1 MTVEHNK
8 TFGTTYRDPAMVTV
22 QFDRI
27 SIGGLNGHVLFGS
40 SVACDQL
47 ISLKISQAEVAR
59 NLSED
64 WVHGDI
70 GPIIEVWL
78 TPSQFAELIT
88 SMNYGSGAPG
98 TLRWLRG
105 EGNFELPE
113 LPSKSE
119 QFKEEIDEDIK
130 NFRHNIIRASKK
142 AKEMLDDPKPPTK
155 AVRQELKSMIDSIEA
170 FANSQL
176 PFVMD
181 QFNRQMARTVSE
193 CKAEVDAFVTHV
205 VQKTGLDTLKKSVPQ
220 ISYTKQE
227 QIDGAKS
234 E

>member
-1 MTVEHNK
+1 MTVEHEN
-8 TFGTTYRDPAMVTV
+8 FGTTYRDPAMVTV
-22 QFDRI
+22 KFDRI
-27 SIGGLNGHVLFGS
+27 NAGGLKGHVLFGS

-47 ISLKISQAEVAR
+47 ISLKISQAEIAR
-59 NLSED
+59 KLSED
-64 WVHGDI
+64 WVHGEI
-70 GPIIEVWL
+70 NTIIEVWL

-105 EGNFELPE
+105 EGEFDLPE

-130 NFRHNIIRASKK
+130 KFRHNIIQASKK
-142 AKEMLDDPKPPTK
+142 AKDMLDDPKPPTK
-155 AVRQELKSMIDSIEA
+155 ALRQELKSMIDGIES

-181 QFNRQMARTVSE
+181 QFNRQMAKTVSE
-193 CKAEVDAFVTHV
+193 CKAEVDAFVTNV
-205 VQKTGLDTLKKSVPQ
+205 VQKTGLDALKNSVPQ
-220 ISYTKQE
+220 ISYTNQE
-227 QIDGAKS
+227 QIGGEKS

>member
-1 MTVEHNK
+1 MTVEQEN
-8 TFGTTYRDPAMVTV
+8 FGTTYKDPAMVTV

-27 SIGGLNGHVLFGS
+27 NVGGLKGHVLFGS
-40 SVACDQL
+40 SVGCNQI
-47 ISLKISQAEVAR
+47 ISLKISQAEVSR

-64 WVHGDI
+64 WVHGE

-105 EGNFELPE
+105 EGSFDLPE

-130 NFRHNIIRASKK
+130 KFRYNIIRASKK
-142 AKEMLDDPKPPTK
+142 AKDMLDDPKPPTK

-170 FANSQL
+170 FASSQL
-176 PFVMD
+176 SFVMD
-181 QFNRQMARTVSE
+181 QFNQQMARTVSE

-205 VQKTGLDTLKKSVPQ
+205 VQKTGLDTLKDSVPQ

-227 QIDGAKS
+227 QVGGAKS

>member
-1 MTVEHNK
+1 MTVKHEN
-8 TFGTTYRDPAMVTV
+8 FGTTYKDPAMVTV

-27 SIGGLNGHVLFGS
+27 SIGGLNGYVLFGS

-98 TLRWLRG
+98 TLRRLRG
-105 EGNFELPE
+105 EGCFDLPK

-119 QFKEEIDEDIK
+119 QFKEENDEDIK

-142 AKEMLDDPKPPTK
+142 AKDMLDDPKPPTK
-155 AVRQELKSMIDSIEA
+155 AVRQELKSVIDSIEA
-170 FANSQL
+170 FASSQL

-181 QFNRQMARTVSE
+181 QFNRQMAKTVSE

-205 VQKTGLDTLKKSVPQ
+205 VQKTGLDTLKDSVPQ
-220 ISYTKQE
+220 ISCAKRE
-227 QIDGAKS
+227 QIGGVES